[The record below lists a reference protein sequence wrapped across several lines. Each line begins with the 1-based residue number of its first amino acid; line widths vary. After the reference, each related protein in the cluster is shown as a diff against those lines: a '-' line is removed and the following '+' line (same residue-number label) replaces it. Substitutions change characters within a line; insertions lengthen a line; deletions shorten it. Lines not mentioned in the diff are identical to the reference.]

1 VPPRKFDR
9 YMVQIGMGT
18 NPKLAPLTDSEFR
31 AHAVGVL
38 AIAAAAPYRGCLM
51 VGAMRADAKHVAL
64 AAGVTERV
72 AKTAM
77 AKLCQ
82 AGVLSEDLELG
93 CLRVHDWDDIN
104 PSPREDK
111 TAADRQRRW
120 RERNGTRNGVT
131 NGSVTAGA
139 THD

>member
-1 VPPRKFDR
+1 
-9 YMVQIGMGT
+9 
-18 NPKLAPLTDSEFR
+18 
-31 AHAVGVL
+31 
-38 AIAAAAPYRGCLM
+38 M